1 MFSFLETICVEN
13 GKAKHLG
20 FHQLRIENVFA
31 DFYPSDKILNIHT
44 LFSELELPNSGKY
57 RVRVV
62 FEQTLI
68 KTEIIPYK
76 EKLIQKL
83 KIVEFNE
90 LDYSYKWADRSYFSE
105 ILKQNSMVDE
115 VIITQNGVVK
125 DCTIANLA
133 FYKEGK
139 WYTPRIPLLKGTT
152 RARLIEEG
160 KIQEVDIFMDQIH
173 SYSHICLINVFR
185 ELSLEKSLLV
195 SNSIL

>member
-1 MFSFLETICVEN
+1 
-13 GKAKHLG
+13 
-20 FHQLRIENVFA
+20 
-31 DFYPSDKILNIHT
+31 
-44 LFSELELPNSGKY
+44 
-57 RVRVV
+57 
-62 FEQTLI
+62 
-68 KTEIIPYK
+68 
-76 EKLIQKL
+76 
-83 KIVEFNE
+83 
-90 LDYSYKWADRSYFSE
+90 
-105 ILKQNSMVDE
+105 MVDE